1 MADAMADAMAA
12 GAAADAVDTTA
23 LKKIQAATGLLF
35 AAFVALHLF
44 NTWLAALGPEA
55 YNGVQVLLR
64 SVYQFPPLEALL
76 LAALAVHVVVGV
88 MRIVR
93 EPKRVLNLR
102 ARLHR
107 YAGFFL
113 MLVIVG
119 HILAVRG
126 SSWFFDVYPGFAG
139 LAFSVAAVPGSFYPY
154 YFLLGVAGFYHAAN
168 GSSIAA
174 ARLGWS
180 LHLSNSRLGIGT
192 ALAAVG
198 MSAALLG
205 FGGWLFEVG
214 DPWQSDFAALAL
226 ELVGE
231 RAP

>member
-1 MADAMADAMAA
+1 VA
-12 GAAADAVDTTA
+12 GAAADAADTVV
-23 LKKIQAATGLLF
+23 LKKLQAATGLVF
-35 AAFVALHLF
+35 AVFVALHLL
-44 NTWLAALGPEA
+44 NTWLAALGPGA
-55 YNGVQVLLR
+55 YNGVQAVLR
-64 SVYQFPPLEALL
+64 GIYQFPPVEALL

-88 MRIVR
+88 MRMLR
-93 EPKRVLNLR
+93 EPRRVLSLR

-113 MLVIVG
+113 TLVIVG

-139 LAFSVAAVPGSFYPY
+139 LAFSVAAVPAYFYPY

-180 LHLSNSRLGIGT
+180 LRLSNRRLGMGT

-205 FGGWLFEVG
+205 FGGWLFEVA
-214 DPWQSDFAALAL
+214 DPWQSEFAVLVL
-226 ELVGE
+226 ELVDE
-231 RAP
+231 RTP